1 MSETVLNFGCP
12 SCHNAVRSTTD
23 KTGST
28 IECQSCKCF
37 ITVPS
42 DYFSS
47 TLVWSDSHIY
57 YRCPSCLTKYQ
68 SAFEKSGSPLNCPS
82 CRHYFLIPSLVQS
95 DSYIYYQ
102 CLACSKVYGTPSVN
116 AGQKNTCT
124 VCSYVIT
131 VPTSS
136 TFAPNEQQQSSL
148 KAKALSNS
156 GEQQSKLIDCP
167 DCGASISRLATAC
180 PKCGRPITDDPHLIA
195 ISWSLSAI
203 LGILAFFMTLLILNE
218 IFRWVIIS
226 SLNNR

>member
-28 IECQSCKCF
+28 IECPSCKCF

-82 CRHYFLIPSLVQS
+82 CRHYFLIPS
-95 DSYIYYQ
+95 
-102 CLACSKVYGTPSVN
+102 K
-116 AGQKNTCT
+116 
-124 VCSYVIT
+124 
-131 VPTSS
+131 S
-136 TFAPNEQQQSSL
+136 TFIPDQDQQQQST
-148 KAKALSNS
+148 
-156 GEQQSKLIDCP
+156 GEQQPKLIDCP
-167 DCGASISRLATAC
+167 DCGARISRLATAC